1 MNHHHLE
8 HSESQRITS
17 ESADGVDLAHE
28 LKAIDATIANLP
40 KRINIS
46 PENAEHGLAQLVL
59 TLIELLKQLMEKQ
72 AVRRMDSGSL
82 SDEEI
87 ERIGETMM
95 KLDARIDELC
105 AAFNINRKDLNIDLG
120 PLGDLM

>member
-1 MNHHHLE
+1 MNQHLLDTD
-8 HSESQRITS
+8 SEKPDAEIDF
-17 ESADGVDLAHE
+17 AKE
-28 LKAIDATIANLP
+28 LKALDATIGTLP

-46 PENAEHGLAQLVL
+46 PENAEKGLAQLVL

-72 AVRRMDSGSL
+72 ALRRMDAGSL

-95 KLDARIDELC
+95 KLDARIDDLC
-105 AAFNINRKDLNIDLG
+105 KAFNIDRKDLNLDLG

>member
-1 MNHHHLE
+1 MNQHLE
-8 HSESQRITS
+8 HSESSGTKL
-17 ESADGVDLAHE
+17 ENANAVDLAHE
-28 LKAIDATIANLP
+28 LKAIDATIVNLP

-46 PENAEHGLAQLVL
+46 PENAEQGLAQLVL
-59 TLIELLKQLMEKQ
+59 TLIELLKRLMEKQ

>member
-1 MNHHHLE
+1 MNQHLLDN
-8 HSESQRITS
+8 TS
-17 ESADGVDLAHE
+17 EKSDATIDFAKE
-28 LKAIDATIANLP
+28 LKALDATIGTLP

-46 PENAEHGLAQLVL
+46 PENAEQGLAQLVL

-72 AVRRMDSGSL
+72 ALRRMDSGSL

-95 KLDARIDELC
+95 KLDARIDDLC
-105 AAFNINRKDLNIDLG
+105 KAFNIDRKDLNIDLG

>member
-1 MNHHHLE
+1 M
-8 HSESQRITS
+8 
-17 ESADGVDLAHE
+17 
-28 LKAIDATIANLP
+28 DATIANLP

-46 PENAEHGLAQLVL
+46 PENAEQGLAQLVL

-105 AAFNINRKDLNIDLG
+105 AAFNISRKDLNIDLG